1 MKIRLET
8 DNQAFKDLFQTFDEK
23 IDDIAIIHETHDADV
38 IVRYREK
45 DPFLGV
51 ESGLGRQ
58 RQLPLPVKPGE
69 VLQALTDA
77 RQDEPTVFS
86 ESIAAGEIE
95 LIPDSLTFKNNA
107 TGRQVILTEKEYHLL
122 YVLTQSDNFWMSKKE
137 LLREV
142 WGYDRELDTH
152 TLETHIYR
160 LRRKIEL
167 TPSDPQLFL
176 NEDQGYRLAISDY
189 SKD

>member
-8 DNQAFKDLFQTFDEK
+8 DNQAFKDLFQTFDKK
-23 IDDIAIIHETHDADV
+23 IDDIALIHETNDADV
-38 IVRYREK
+38 IVRYREE

-51 ESGLGRQ
+51 ESGSGRQ

-86 ESIAAGEIE
+86 KSIAAGEIE

-107 TGRQVILTEKEYHLL
+107 TGQQVVLTEKEYHLL
-122 YVLTQSDNFWMSKKE
+122 YTLTQSDNFWMSKKE

-176 NEDQGYRLAISDY
+176 NEYQGYRLAISDY